1 MEYLMKELKAFNI
14 FLATKKKQDNKTKVF
29 TFTPNILI

>member
-14 FLATKKKQDNKTKVF
+14 FLATKKKQDNKMKVF
-29 TFTPNILI
+29 SFTPYILI

>member
-1 MEYLMKELKAFNI
+1 MEDLMKELKAFNI
-14 FLATKKKQDNKTKVF
+14 FLATKKKQDNKTEVF